1 MRDSYYTDPL
11 QKSKKKKTKC
21 ITFRL
26 DEGVVEELTKES
38 DQKEISLNVLV
49 NQILKRYS
57 EWDRYEK
64 KIGVIPVPRV
74 MMTNLIDKSLRIA
87 QDSGI
92 NKIEE
97 MKKQIIT
104 EAVEIAYSSLKESV
118 LFMRSDFNLFS
129 VLYILEEYMKVCGLN
144 SEHKFDNGRRHVFTL
159 QHDMG
164 ENWSI
169 FSKELLEKIFIE
181 LAHVKTNITYT
192 NNTVIAEV
200 LL

>member
-1 MRDSYYTDPL
+1 MRDSYYADPL

-49 NQILKRYS
+49 NQILKRYA
-57 EWDRYEK
+57 EWDRYEN

-74 MMTNLIDKSLRIA
+74 MMTKLIDKSLAIA
-87 QDSGI
+87 KDSGI
-92 NKIEE
+92 TNLEE
-97 MKKQIIT
+97 MKNQIIT
-104 EAVEIAYSSLKESV
+104 EAVEIAYLSLKESV

-129 VLYILEEYMKVCGLN
+129 VLYVLEEYMKVCGLN

-169 FSKELLEKIFIE
+169 FSKELLEKIFIN
-181 LAHVKTNITYT
+181 LAQVKTNVTYT

-200 LL
+200 IL

>member
-1 MRDSYYTDPL
+1 MRDSYYANPL
-11 QKSKKKKTKC
+11 QKSRKKKTRC

-38 DQKEISLNVLV
+38 DQKEVSLNVLV
-49 NQILKRYS
+49 NQILKRYA
-57 EWDRYEK
+57 EWDRYEN

-74 MMTNLIDKSLRIA
+74 MMTKLIDKALGIA
-87 QDSGI
+87 KDSGI
-92 NKIEE
+92 INIEE

-104 EAVEIAYSSLKESV
+104 EAVEIAYLSLKESV

-144 SEHKFDNGRRHVFTL
+144 SEHKFDNGSRHVFTL

-164 ENWSI
+164 ENWSL
-169 FSKELLEKIFIE
+169 FSKELLEKIFIN
-181 LAHVKTNITYT
+181 LAQVKTNITYT

-200 LL
+200 ML

>member
-1 MRDSYYTDPL
+1 MRDSYYADSL

-26 DEGVVEELTKES
+26 DEGVVTELTKES

-49 NQILKRYS
+49 NQILKRYA
-57 EWDRYEK
+57 EWDKYEN

-74 MMTNLIDKSLRIA
+74 MMTKLIDKSLRIA
-87 QDSGI
+87 KDSGI
-92 NKIEE
+92 NNIEE
-97 MKKQIIT
+97 IKKEIIT

-169 FSKELLEKIFIE
+169 FSKELLEKIFIN
-181 LAHVKTNITYT
+181 LAQVKTNITYT

-200 LL
+200 ML